1 MTGSPDT
8 AAQAA
13 SAANELAWPEDAVEV
28 GRILDAW
35 GIKGGVKVQ
44 AYSADAQALFSSRR
58 WFLQPPEQDKPMMV
72 KPKGGAIPRLIKI
85 TSVRDHGEGIVAT
98 IQGVTDRSG
107 AETLRGARIFVSRS
121 VFPSADP
128 DEFYWVDLIGLTVVN
143 RQGEALGT
151 VEGLIDTGP
160 HSVLRIV
167 PAGLTAPVKPDQE
180 RLVPFVAAF
189 VDDVDLEQRQITV
202 DWGLD
207 Y

>member
-8 AAQAA
+8 AAQNAN
-13 SAANELAWPEDAVEV
+13 AANELAWPDDAVEV

-72 KPKGGAIPRLIKI
+72 KPKGGTIPRLIKI

-98 IQGVTDRSG
+98 IQGVTDRTG
-107 AETLRGARIFVSRS
+107 AEALRGARIFVSRS

-128 DEFYWVDLIGLTVVN
+128 DEFYWVDLIGLAVVN

-167 PAGLTAPVKPDQE
+167 PAGLSAPVKPDQE

>member
-8 AAQAA
+8 AAD
-13 SAANELAWPEDAVEV
+13 ELAWPEDAVEV

-72 KPKGGAIPRLIKI
+72 KPKSGAIPRLIKI

-98 IQGVTDRSG
+98 IQGVADRNG
-107 AETLRGARIFVSRS
+107 AEALRGARIFVSRS

-128 DEFYWVDLIGLTVVN
+128 DEFYWVDLIGLAVIN

-167 PAGLTAPVKPDQE
+167 PVGLTAPVKPDQE